1 MGGRSLDKTSSQ
13 AMYRAL
19 DTAPFRARGKLLQ
32 EGGEGER
39 DVQISSSEDEDS
51 RVIMWDASSSFN
63 TRSSEQSRSQHSRQ
77 GCVLCGGPCPK
88 RAESCLHDDE
98 VGRAGMLLQ
107 QLVEADLPVGL
118 HKNTEGNM
126 RMMLGAINR
135 SRCSFLERVQ
145 RPLTL
150 ARYSSSSLSV
160 ILQGSLFFSL
170 SAASG
175 SRSSSFRR

>member
-1 MGGRSLDKTSSQ
+1 MGGRSLDKNSSQ

-32 EGGEGER
+32 EGREGER
-39 DVQISSSEDEDS
+39 DVQIRPSEDKDS
-51 RVIMWDASSSFN
+51 RVIMWDASSFFN

-77 GCVLCGGPCPK
+77 GCVSE
-88 RAESCLHDDE
+88 RCLHDDE

-107 QLVEADLPVGL
+107 QLVEADLPVCL

-126 RMMLGAINR
+126 RMTPGAINR
-135 SRCSFLERVQ
+135 SRCSFLERAQ

-175 SRSSSFRR
+175 SRSSSLRR